1 MGYEMAAFLGILGNN
16 QLRGIQR
23 WSQILVNL
31 SVTQRTKLLGLQR
44 TKASGNLNMENG
56 HLMICIDLLK
66 ITRWC
71 SIC

>member
-23 WSQILVNL
+23 RSQILVNL

-44 TKASGNLNMENG
+44 TKPSGNLNMEYG
-56 HLMICIDLLK
+56 HLMNL
-66 ITRWC
+66 
-71 SIC
+71 